1 MTGSGHRKAREGIPL
16 KMWRTNFRR
25 NKYRNMRDKIIIEL
39 ENMKFY
45 AYHGHYEVEQKVG
58 NHFLVSL
65 LAETEMRTALQSDR
79 LRDAVDYQQIY
90 ALVLRE
96 MEIPS
101 HLLEHV
107 AERILSSLL
116 SEVKGINSARVKISK
131 MNPPMGGEI
140 EKVSVTL
147 ERDM

>member
-1 MTGSGHRKAREGIPL
+1 MQKKVT
-16 KMWRTNFRR
+16 
-25 NKYRNMRDKIIIEL
+25 IEL

-65 LAETEMRTALQSDR
+65 LAETSALTALESDR
-79 LRDAVDYQQIY
+79 LKDALDYQHIY
-90 ALVLRE
+90 RLVKQE

-101 HLLEHV
+101 HLLEYV
-107 AERILSSLL
+107 AERIVNAVL
-116 SEVKGINSARVKISK
+116 SELSPISHIRVKISK
-131 MNPPMGGEI
+131 MNPPLGGEI

-147 ERDM
+147 ERDL